1 MSNTSNFIIK
11 YGVLEEY
18 VGSDENVVVPQGVSV
33 VGSNAFCSHTAVKT
47 VHLPQSVKEIK
58 KWAFLGCKTLE
69 SVELPVGL
77 TEIGERAF
85 CNCISLKHIEIPI
98 GVRKIDD
105 EAFYKCVSL
114 KEIIIPKTVETLGKH
129 VFREC
134 SGLKT
139 VKLDE
144 KFNKTGYFTFEQCD
158 GLADEKG
165 FIVIDGKMHD
175 YVGKCKTAVIPE
187 SVKQILAPSVDRY
200 ITIKELTITDNVEKI
215 DKKAFYNYRSLKN
228 IEIVCD
234 NNTDIFYNVYMA
246 FPPSKKAMLFD
257 LYLKKYYE
265 KVSKNAKTTR
275 VLKANRNKI
284 INLATKADDVEL
296 VDKLFS
302 LYKKIPLSDLN
313 KMIEKTKTSGI
324 VYAYLLD
331 YKAKHYSVMDQ
342 EKYEADEFDKSI
354 GLKPRTVA
362 DWKRIFGLFEYKNG
376 WGIRS
381 YLADESEVI
390 IPERIGKK
398 KVIAIG
404 TGCFS
409 NGLGAQ
415 LSRENHIKDVV
426 LPNGLTEIMSG
437 AFYKCSDMEFIY
449 IPSTVTKIDR
459 NVFSGCDKLT
469 ILGERDSL
477 AEIYAKENKIKFIEK
492 YIETE

>member
-1 MSNTSNFIIK
+1 MSNINDFVIRD
-11 YGVLEEY
+11 GVLVEY

-33 VGSNAFCSHTAVKT
+33 VDSNAFCSHTAVKT

-85 CNCISLKHIEIPI
+85 CNCISLKHIEIPV

-139 VKLDE
+139 VELDE
-144 KFNKTGYFTFEQCD
+144 KFNKTGYYPFEQCN
-158 GLADEKG
+158 GLADENG
-165 FIVIDGKMHD
+165 FIVIGGKMHD
-175 YVGKCKTAVIPE
+175 YVGKNKTVVLPE
-187 SVKQILAPSVDRY
+187 NVKQILAPSVDRY
-200 ITIKELTITDNVEKI
+200 ITIRELTITDNVEKI
-215 DKKAFYNYRSLKN
+215 DEKAFYNYRSLKN
-228 IEIVCD
+228 VEIVCKD
-234 NNTDIFYNVYMA
+234 NTDVFYDVYMA
-246 FPPSKKAMLFD
+246 IPPSKKAWLID

-265 KVSKNAKTTR
+265 KISQNAKTTR

-284 INLATKADDVEL
+284 IELATKTDDVEL

-302 LYKKIPLSDLN
+302 LYKKIPLFDLN
-313 KMIEKTKTSGI
+313 KMIEKTKESAP
-324 VYAYLLD
+324 VRAYVIG
-331 YKAKHYSVMDQ
+331 YKAKHYSVFDQ
-342 EKYEADEFDKSI
+342 EKFEAIEFDKSM
-354 GLKPRTVA
+354 GFKKRTVA
-362 DWKRIFGLFEYKNG
+362 DWKRMFGLFEYKNG

-381 YLADESEVI
+381 YLGNESEVI
-390 IPERIGKK
+390 IPRKIGKNE
-398 KVIAIG
+398 VLAIG
-404 TGCFS
+404 AYSFS
-409 NGLGAQ
+409 NGNGLCMG
-415 LSRENHIKDVV
+415 EKNIKDVV
-426 LPNGLTEIMSG
+426 LPNGLKEIMG
-437 AFYKCSDMEFIY
+437 AAFYKCYNLEFIY
-449 IPSTVTKIDR
+449 IPSSVKKIGA
-459 NVFSGCDKLT
+459 NAFTGCGKLT
-469 ILGERDSL
+469 ILSECDSL